1 MEILLCE
8 WLPVT
13 NVCDRQRSKLRARH
27 CWLWSDFSH
36 GKWELQLIPDLLW
49 QGLLLDQGDLSC
61 IHVLIWDVSE
71 WGLCHWSERAKN
83 GLECGLS
90 ILHMVIWTIRIWIAG
105 RWVTVCKSPVAHSL
119 ALVRRRKLG
128 KQQEFGAGRELP
140 VQFDST
146 WALHV
151 CCPCAALT
159 REEDRVTW
167 TDHLQ
172 WSQGQQSSLI
182 APKVRIESWDGSAS
196 CKSCGQAALGAGWM
210 QRKAQEPQDQ
220 CHNSCCFLCGV
231 GFGLAVRNNQS

>member
-1 MEILLCE
+1 M
-8 WLPVT
+8 WAFYF
-13 NVCDRQRSKLRARH
+13 AR
-27 CWLWSDFSH
+27 
-36 GKWELQLIPDLLW
+36 
-49 QGLLLDQGDLSC
+49 GDLDYKDTNCRQVSHCLQKCSC
-61 IHVLIWDVSE
+61 SQFGSGEKKETWEAVGIW
-71 WGLCHWSERAKN
+71 
-83 GLECGLS
+83 
-90 ILHMVIWTIRIWIAG
+90 G
-105 RWVTVCKSPVAHSL
+105 RK
-119 ALVRRRKLG
+119 
-128 KQQEFGAGRELP
+128 GASCAVWL
-140 VQFDST
+140 T

-151 CCPCAALT
+151 CCLCAALT
-159 REEDRVTW
+159 REEDKVTW